1 MGKTLLISFIG
12 KATRNK
18 NSQESGGKSIGYE
31 SVEYVFQDGT
41 TYKTSFFPVAVYK
54 YLIEK
59 ENKNPDIFIF
69 GTTGS
74 TWSELWQLVEE
85 DEEIFS
91 VASELE
97 NNSKDNN
104 INNISGILKKFQDL
118 LSNRLKSNLQ
128 LIPIEDEPP
137 QVFRIAQE
145 VYERLNQEN
154 YKEIIL
160 DITHSYRYMPF
171 SVLSALMIYRNIK
184 DFSIRIVYGFL
195 EHKKNGKSPA
205 YDLTDLSNLINLS
218 NAISTFVNTGDF
230 RKYYDIVGSEET
242 VRHANELYYQIE
254 INRHSRSLIDKVIS
268 FEPKEP
274 FYKSIHKEVV
284 KDIEEFSD
292 NKLENRIANR
302 AKFFAER
309 GQYLKAIILL
319 FEAIITLRC
328 REMGRNF
335 EDEKQRE
342 EVKKHLLKN
351 DKDFNIFRE
360 VRNSV
365 VHGTEV
371 KIAKAK
377 DILKSENRI
386 KRFIDD
392 IYKKYFN
399 KK

>member
-1 MGKTLLISFIG
+1 MSKTLLISFIG

-137 QVFRIAQE
+137 Q
-145 VYERLNQEN
+145 
-154 YKEIIL
+154 
-160 DITHSYRYMPF
+160 
-171 SVLSALMIYRNIK
+171 
-184 DFSIRIVYGFL
+184 
-195 EHKKNGKSPA
+195 
-205 YDLTDLSNLINLS
+205 
-218 NAISTFVNTGDF
+218 
-230 RKYYDIVGSEET
+230 
-242 VRHANELYYQIE
+242 
-254 INRHSRSLIDKVIS
+254 
-268 FEPKEP
+268 
-274 FYKSIHKEVV
+274 
-284 KDIEEFSD
+284 
-292 NKLENRIANR
+292 
-302 AKFFAER
+302 
-309 GQYLKAIILL
+309 
-319 FEAIITLRC
+319 
-328 REMGRNF
+328 
-335 EDEKQRE
+335 
-342 EVKKHLLKN
+342 
-351 DKDFNIFRE
+351 
-360 VRNSV
+360 
-365 VHGTEV
+365 
-371 KIAKAK
+371 
-377 DILKSENRI
+377 
-386 KRFIDD
+386 
-392 IYKKYFN
+392 
-399 KK
+399 